1 MEIEH
6 PYKPGEAHSRIA
18 IAAMQYVRE
27 HLTDY
32 GADLFEVMP
41 DHLEEQGILAVGS
54 VAIDRA
60 IERMTLQ
67 QPAAE

>member
-18 IAAMQYVRE
+18 IAPMQYVRK

-32 GADLFEVMP
+32 GADLSEVMP
-41 DHLEEQGILAVGS
+41 DRLGEQGILAVDS
-54 VAIDRA
+54 VAIDRT

-67 QPAAE
+67 QSTAE